1 MQNRKMPQRLLDNI
15 ISLRRLQ
22 VDISSGP
29 SSEMS
34 KFKQP
39 APKLAHCAFS
49 LDNPALVKMDTE

>member
-1 MQNRKMPQRLLDNI
+1 MAQRPLDSI

-34 KFKQP
+34 RFRQP
-39 APKLAHCAFS
+39 APKFAHCAFF
-49 LDNPALVKMDTE
+49 LEKPALVKMDTE